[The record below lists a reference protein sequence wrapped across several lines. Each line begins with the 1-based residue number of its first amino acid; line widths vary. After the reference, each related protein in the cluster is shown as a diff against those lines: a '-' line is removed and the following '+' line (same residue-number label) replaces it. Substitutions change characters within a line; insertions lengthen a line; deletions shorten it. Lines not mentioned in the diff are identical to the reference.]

1 MPHADYR
8 LILFVNDL
16 IMCEQNR
23 MCKVKNIHL
32 LNVVVVF
39 RKKAIYRKI
48 PIFLVKG
55 PLQKNF
61 PGGAYTWTNIYVLK
75 TLNLLKQLQFFE
87 IFCSQP
93 VFITEF
99 SLFLF

>member
-55 PLQKNF
+55 PFQKIF
-61 PGGAYTWTNIYVLK
+61 PGGGLYMDEYLR
-75 TLNLLKQLQFFE
+75 FE
-87 IFCSQP
+87 NAIFY
-93 VFITEF
+93 
-99 SLFLF
+99 

>member
-55 PLQKNF
+55 PFQKIF
-61 PGGAYTWTNIYVLK
+61 PGGAYTWTNICVLK
-75 TLNLLKQLQFFE
+75 TLFFIE
-87 IFCSQP
+87 AIAIF
-93 VFITEF
+93 
-99 SLFLF
+99 